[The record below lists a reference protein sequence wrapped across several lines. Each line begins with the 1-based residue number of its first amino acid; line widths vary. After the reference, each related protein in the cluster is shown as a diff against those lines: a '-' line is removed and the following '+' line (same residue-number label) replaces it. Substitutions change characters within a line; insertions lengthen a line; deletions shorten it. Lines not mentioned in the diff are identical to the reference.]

1 MNNGVKNLM
10 SMFEADNVSNEFL
23 NVQMEQLRNADTRD
37 NCLATL
43 ERMNVDV
50 EEDYD
55 PELTEEQTA
64 MEELLDDMGMTMEAI
79 EFAEECKG
87 KNCGGGSDD
96 EDLVTEGAKKVRDK
110 VLSTAYDIGDGIS
123 DVLDKTPVGP
133 AIDKVHST
141 VNPVSY
147 DHKKSNRKDRDAM
160 RKKKSNVWAK
170 ECGDSKMEAMLAR
183 IPEGSVAETANFFKN
198 TSEGLTK
205 ANESAV
211 NDVISKL
218 DAIIGA
224 TNNLVPAQES
234 SLDFDPGLDFGL
246 ESFDLL
252 EDPVLI

>member
-1 MNNGVKNLM
+1 MNNGVKNM
-10 SMFEADNVSNEFL
+10 MAMFEAENVNNEFL
-23 NVQMEQLRNADTRD
+23 NVQMEQLHSADTRD

-55 PELTEEQTA
+55 PELTEEQAA

-87 KNCGGGSDD
+87 KNCGGGSNEDD
-96 EDLVTEGAKKVRDK
+96 VEEGAKQVRNK

-123 DVLDKTPVGP
+123 DVIDSTPVGP
-133 AIDKVHST
+133 AIDKVHSA

-147 DHKKSNRKDRDAM
+147 DHKKSTRKDRDAM

-170 ECGDSKMEAMLAR
+170 ECGDSKMESMLAR
-183 IPEGSVAETANFFKN
+183 IPEGSVSETANFFKN

-211 NDVISKL
+211 NGVISQL
-218 DAIIGA
+218 DEVLGT
-224 TNNLVPAQES
+224 TNTPTKES
-234 SLDFDPGLDFGL
+234 SLDFDPDLDFGL

-252 EDPVLI
+252 DDSALM